1 MHSRTLFPYHAGYE
15 YPEHA
20 ALVLARIKANEQHA
34 SEQSQRAAH
43 PGSEPFYPRPK
54 GKAPVEMDW
63 VENAAAEGV
72 RFEGG
77 HTVVNDEDG
86 GGMAQLAIA

>member
-34 SEQSQRAAH
+34 SEQSQPAAH

-54 GKAPVEMDW
+54 GKAPVGMDW
-63 VENAAAEGV
+63 DTSAGAWVPLVAGGRITEGRSLAFSKAA
-72 RFEGG
+72 
-77 HTVVNDEDG
+77 D
-86 GGMAQLAIA
+86 LC